1 LRRFSKYEVLLV
13 ILFTLSLPL
22 SNPWVRGDG
31 VGYYAFAR
39 SLLIEHRLDF
49 TKDWQAANVSF
60 RMARLGDDG
69 NPKPV
74 EYTATGHIDNH
85 FSVGPAILW
94 SPFLIPTHA
103 ALLLYV
109 KFGGDIPADGFSRP
123 YRIAMAV
130 GTAIYGFL
138 ALAISFVLAR
148 KYVAE
153 RWAFLAT
160 LGIWFASSLP
170 VYMYF
175 NPSWSHAHSA
185 FTVALFLWYWVRTR
199 TVRSLAQWLVLGL
212 IGGLMLDVYYVD
224 GIVLLFPF
232 LESVVGYREVLKRR
246 DGPAGGHLVV
256 GNAVFAV
263 GLVAAFLPT
272 LITKRILYGS
282 FTTMGYEHLWKWT
295 SPALLKVCFS
305 SDHGLFSWTPI
316 LIAAVAGLFFL
327 WRHDRELATY
337 SIVVF
342 MAFVYVIG
350 CYSAWNGLS
359 SFGNRYFISLT
370 PVFVLG
376 LAGLFDCLE
385 RLWTVKTAEMVI
397 ASATALLALW
407 NLGLVFQW
415 GTHLISTRGPISWRD
430 AAYNQIAVVPAEA
443 TQTMLNYL
451 TRRGQMMDRI
461 EEEDVRQ
468 LQHR

>member
-1 LRRFSKYEVLLV
+1 MRRFSKYEVLLV
-13 ILFTLSLPL
+13 ILFILSLPL

-94 SPFLIPTHA
+94 SPFLISTHV
-103 ALLLYV
+103 ALLLYAR
-109 KFGGDIPADGFSRP
+109 FGGDIPADGFSRP

-199 TVRSLAQWLVLGL
+199 TERRLAQWLVLGL

-224 GIVLLFPF
+224 GIVLLFPL

-246 DGPAGGHLVV
+246 NGPAGGHLLV
-256 GNAVFAV
+256 GNAVFGV

-282 FTTMGYEHLWKWT
+282 FTTMGYEHLWNWT

-316 LIAAVAGLFFL
+316 LVAAVAGLFFL

-337 SIVVF
+337 SIAVF

-385 RLWTVKTAEMVI
+385 RLWTVKTAEMVV

-451 TRRGQMMDRI
+451 TRRRQMMDRI